1 MDNQDEDKQNKNTTQ
16 HVLDTTIYQD
26 TKFVKRQIYIYL
38 QSFVV
43 SHASIFHEVHISV
56 KLNVIK

>member
-43 SHASIFHEVHISV
+43 SHDIAYFVRYIFVQSWTS
-56 KLNVIK
+56 